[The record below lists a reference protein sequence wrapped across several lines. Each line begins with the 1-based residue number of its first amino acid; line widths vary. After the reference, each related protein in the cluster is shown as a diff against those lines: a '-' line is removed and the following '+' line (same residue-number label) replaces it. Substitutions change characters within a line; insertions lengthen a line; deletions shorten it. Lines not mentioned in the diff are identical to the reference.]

1 MSITIG
7 VRRNTLER
15 EVLMMKYSLTR
26 NNDLFDD
33 MFDSMFRAPVFG
45 GQSLM
50 KTDVREKDGKYLLDI
65 EIPGY
70 NKEDVKIS
78 LYNGTLTVS
87 ASHNTTNEE
96 KDAEGRM
103 LRQERYSGS
112 CSRSFYVGEG
122 IRDTDVHASFNNGI
136 LRVEVPT
143 EQKKEEEEK
152 KFIEIF

>member
-1 MSITIG
+1 
-7 VRRNTLER
+7 
-15 EVLMMKYSLTR
+15 MMKYTVAR
-26 NNDLFDD
+26 NRDLFDD

-50 KTDVREKDGKYLLDI
+50 KTDVREKDGKYLLDV
-65 EIPGY
+65 EMPGY
-70 NKEDVKIS
+70 SKEDVKIS

-87 ASHNTTNEE
+87 AEHNKTNEE
-96 KDAEGRM
+96 KDAEGRI
-103 LRQERYSGS
+103 LRQERYTGN

-136 LRVEVPT
+136 LTIEVPT